1 MGDSS
6 STFILITIAIL
17 LLVMIGGGVVFT
29 AVLCLRK
36 RRQPGREEEEAE
48 DGQRQRKRKAQK
60 LTVKAVNNKHRSDS
74 RGRDHKILGGEQL
87 LGNEGHGIELLRGH
101 VTPGRNV
108 AATQRME
115 MHGTRGEEEL
125 PRTVIPTEPLGIEV
139 TRHPGLE
146 IVHTQTNKAYGQIAM
161 PPDLPRNSSRGL
173 SIHLQRNESYSPHML
188 QTSVPT
194 GRQLIVE
201 RDVTCTPRNLSH
213 KHGHSMEHNITPST
227 GRAPI
232 HSQGRGRQTSRS
244 PGIRTEDITSDEI
257 CSQISEHKNEASL
270 VDPVGMLTT
279 HTYRC
284 SGTENHG
291 EQKVLMRRNQAYD
304 CIKESSQSGSGILL
318 WQHTARRGN
327 GKEEMEMVR
336 NEAYTA
342 IAEREEEDD
351 YYVV

>member
-1 MGDSS
+1 M
-6 STFILITIAIL
+6 
-17 LLVMIGGGVVFT
+17 VFT
-29 AVLCLRK
+29 AVLCLQK
-36 RRQPGREEEEAE
+36 RRQPGRGEEEAE
-48 DGQRQRKRKAQK
+48 DGQRQQKRKAQK

-74 RGRDHKILGGEQL
+74 RVRDHKILGGEQL
-87 LGNEGHGIELLRGH
+87 LRNEGHGIELWRGH
-101 VTPGRNV
+101 VTPGRNL

-115 MHGTRGEEEL
+115 IHGTRGEEEL

-139 TRHPGLE
+139 PRHPGLE

-173 SIHLQRNESYSPHML
+173 SIQLQINESYSPHML

-213 KHGHSMEHNITPST
+213 KHGHSMEQNITSST
-227 GRAPI
+227 GRGPI
-232 HSQGRGRQTSRS
+232 HSQGRCRHS
-244 PGIRTEDITSDEI
+244 PGIRTQDIKSDEI
-257 CSQISEHKNEASL
+257 CSQMSERKNEASL
-270 VDPVGMLTT
+270 VTPVGMLAT
-279 HTYRC
+279 HRC
-284 SGTENHG
+284 SGTENHE

-342 IAEREEEDD
+342 IAEREEEDEYEYD
-351 YYVV
+351 YVV

>member
-1 MGDSS
+1 M
-6 STFILITIAIL
+6 
-17 LLVMIGGGVVFT
+17 VFT

-36 RRQPGREEEEAE
+36 RRQPGRGEEEAE

-60 LTVKAVNNKHRSDS
+60 LAVKAVNNKHS
-74 RGRDHKILGGEQL
+74 RGKDHKILGGEQL
-87 LGNEGHGIELLRGH
+87 LRNEGHGIERGH
-101 VTPGRNV
+101 VTPGRNL

-115 MHGTRGEEEL
+115 IHGTRGEKEL
-125 PRTVIPTEPLGIEV
+125 PGTVIPTEPLGIEV
-139 TRHPGLE
+139 PRHPGLE

-173 SIHLQRNESYSPHML
+173 SIQLQINESYSPHML

-201 RDVTCTPRNLSH
+201 RDTTCTSRSLSH
-213 KHGHSMEHNITPST
+213 KHGHSMEHNITSST

-244 PGIRTEDITSDEI
+244 PGIRTQDIKSDEI
-257 CSQISEHKNEASL
+257 CGQISERKNEASL
-270 VDPVGMLTT
+270 VAPVGMLTT
-279 HTYRC
+279 HRC

-342 IAEREEEDD
+342 IAEREDEDD
-351 YYVV
+351 YEYDYVV